1 MAGYFTG
8 FYAHVPFTHT
18 PTFNL
23 ESCSPELCLA
33 MMALGAVD
41 RFEFTA
47 ATEIFYLSKALLLD
61 SQEHRAQ
68 SEIRRPID
76 PSRDDTTLQRQLI
89 DEVRCLL
96 CLAYFASWQSNPSIR
111 NETCILVGL
120 LTQSLRQCGL
130 EETPQTTQYED
141 WEKWSQLESERRTKL
156 FAFCFLNVQS
166 IAYDTPPS
174 IWCDEINLKLP
185 CSCPEWT
192 APDATS
198 WDMLR
203 RATTPNEQGFF
214 KDALEILLSGANQ
227 VKPDIATVSPVG
239 NYVLMHGLLHM
250 IMWSRRAVA
259 GNLSRAFSEEFQST
273 LE

>member
-1 MAGYFTG
+1 
-8 FYAHVPFTHT
+8 
-18 PTFNL
+18 
-23 ESCSPELCLA
+23 

-41 RFEFTA
+41 RFEIIA
-47 ATEIFYLSKALLLD
+47 ATELFYLSKVLLFD
-61 SQEHRAQ
+61 SQQHRVR
-68 SEIRRPID
+68 SETRGMT
-76 PSRDDTTLQRQLI
+76 DTSEDNTSLQKQLI

-96 CLAYFASWQSNPSIR
+96 CLAYFASWQKDPIIR
-111 NETCILVGL
+111 NETCVLVGL
-120 LTQSLRQCGL
+120 LTQSLRLAGL
-130 EETPQTTQYED
+130 EETPQTIQYEN
-141 WEKWSQLESERRTKL
+141 WEQWSRLESERRTKL

-166 IAYDTPPS
+166 IAYDCPPS

-203 RATTPNEQGFF
+203 KATTPNEQGYFNGAV
-214 KDALEILLSGANQ
+214 DILLSGTKQ
-227 VKPDIATVSPVG
+227 VDPNIATVSPVG
-239 NYVLMHGLLHM
+239 NYVLMHGLLHK
-250 IMWSRRAVA
+250 IMWTRRSIA